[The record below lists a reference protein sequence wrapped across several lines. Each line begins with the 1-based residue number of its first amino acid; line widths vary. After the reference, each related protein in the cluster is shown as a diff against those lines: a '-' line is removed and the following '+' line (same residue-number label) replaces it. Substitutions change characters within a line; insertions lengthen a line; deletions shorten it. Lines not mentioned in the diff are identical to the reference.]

1 MAHAETLR
9 QGYSTP
15 TRWLHWVTA
24 VVVISTIPVGAIMTA
39 DDLSREVQNTLYI
52 YHKNIGIL
60 IFILVAARL
69 VARALTTAAP
79 LPASLPAWQRNAAAF
94 SHVMLYLLLIVMAVS
109 GYIRVVAG
117 GFPIETLN
125 AVGMPFLVPRSDE
138 LAETA
143 QWVHATARFALIAF
157 ILLHIGAA
165 LQHGL
170 IKKDGVFG
178 RIWPLK
184 RPQ

>member
-1 MAHAETLR
+1 MAEPQTFR

-15 TRWLHWVTA
+15 TRWLHWLTA
-24 VVVISTIPVGAIMTA
+24 LVVLSTIPVGGIMTA
-39 DDLSREVQNTLYI
+39 DDLSRGVQNALYI

-60 IFILVAARL
+60 IILLVIARL
-69 VARALTTAAP
+69 VMRALTPAAP
-79 LPASLPAWQRNAAAF
+79 LPASMPAWQKNAAAV

-109 GYIRVVAG
+109 GYVRVVAG
-117 GFPIETLN
+117 GFPIESLN
-125 AVGMPFLVPRSDE
+125 AVGMPFLVPRSDD

-143 QWVHATARFALIAF
+143 QWIHATARFVLVGF

-170 IKKDGVFG
+170 IKKDGVFS

-184 RPQ
+184 RPR